1 LGRLEIDP
9 ARVTVEVTETVAM
22 ADRHSTRASLEAFRD
37 LGLQVSI
44 DDFGT
49 GYSSLAYLHTLPVS
63 TVKVDRS
70 FIERLDAPD
79 GSMPVVSAILDLSHA
94 MGLRV
99 VAEGVSTQRLQEI
112 VASMGCEYA
121 QGFHWSQPLAATE
134 FERWWHEASHGGA
147 ADGPRAAELSAAP
160 R

>member
-1 LGRLEIDP
+1 
-9 ARVTVEVTETVAM
+9 VTVEVTETVAM
-22 ADRHSTRASLEAFRD
+22 ADRHTTKTSLEAFRD
-37 LGLQVSI
+37 LGMQVSI

-99 VAEGVSTQRLQEI
+99 VAEGVSSAHLQEL
-112 VASMGCEYA
+112 VAAMGCEYA
-121 QGFHWSQPLAATE
+121 QGYFWSEPLAADE
-134 FERWWHEASHGGA
+134 FERWWRDATARVAEDAEHALA
-147 ADGPRAAELSAAP
+147 AAR